1 MTINP
6 MIMKPTTT
14 TLKQFNAEPAD
25 WAKMPLVIT
34 VKEMAQVLGI
44 GRRKAYEL
52 VEEPGFP
59 RVKLGGIYRVNT
71 DGLRQYLESPGTYGM
86 ESHKKIHGGISQ

>member
-6 MIMKPTTT
+6 MTT
-14 TLKQFNAEPAD
+14 TLKQFNAAPAD
-25 WAKMPLVIT
+25 WAQMPIVIT

-59 RVKLGGIYRVNT
+59 MVKLGGMYRVNT
-71 DGLRQYLESPGTYGM
+71 DGLRQYLESPGNNGM
-86 ESHKKIHGGISQ
+86 ESAHKTHGGISQ